1 MVRSRKPDLV
11 DWIRIFSRIPPT
23 VTLPLAVGGYLVC
36 HHFAAVAVVPG
47 SGPVAPA
54 DAAAFSIVRV
64 LALVFQYLLP
74 FSLAMSAVLW
84 GAGFIERQRL
94 RRLAQA
100 SSSPEVLAGLSW
112 SEFEKVVAQG
122 FSTHGL
128 SAQLT
133 AEGGDGGIDI
143 VLERQGQRYLVQA
156 KHWRAASVGVDV
168 VRALYGVVCA
178 DGASGGYVVTSGEF
192 TKAASDFAAGKPIWL
207 VSGQRL
213 RDLLAAGRA
222 SDPGR
227 LVLDRLPTPASESDV
242 PCPLCERPMVLREAR
257 QGVHQGKRFFGCSGF
272 PGCSGIRAVD

>member
-11 DWIRIFSRIPPT
+11 DWIRIFSRIPPV
-23 VTLPLAVGGYLVC
+23 VTLPLAIGSFLVC
-36 HHFAAVAVVPG
+36 HHFAAVAVVPA
-47 SGPVAPA
+47 SGPAAAA
-54 DAAAFSIVRV
+54 DAAALSIVRV
-64 LALVFQYLLP
+64 AALVFQYLVP
-74 FSLAMSAVLW
+74 FCLVMSAVLW
-84 GAGFIERQRL
+84 GVGYVERQRH

-112 SEFEKVVAQG
+112 SDFEKVVAQG
-122 FSTHGL
+122 FSTHGF

-156 KHWRAASVGVDV
+156 KHWRARSVGVEV

-178 DGASGGYVVTSGEF
+178 DGASGGYVVTSGVF

-213 RDLLAAGRA
+213 RNLLAAGRA
-222 SDPGR
+222 SVPGR
-227 LVLDRLPTPASESDV
+227 LVLDRLPNPMSDSDI
-242 PCPLCERPMVLREAR
+242 PCPLCERPMVLREAQ

-272 PGCSGIRAVD
+272 PGCSGVRAVD